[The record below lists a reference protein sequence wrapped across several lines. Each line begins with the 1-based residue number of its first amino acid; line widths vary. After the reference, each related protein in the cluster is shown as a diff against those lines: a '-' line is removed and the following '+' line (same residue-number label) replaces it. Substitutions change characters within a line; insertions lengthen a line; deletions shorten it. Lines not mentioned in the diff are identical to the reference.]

1 MTSFRKV
8 QILTKRIV
16 NSKGVPQRPQRTEA
30 IHYFGVTVS
39 SRGCCFDLGVPLWRA
54 GGSAA
59 VACGG
64 LYQARG
70 ATRPTQPSAQ
80 KSAVTEAR
88 GRRYLERLLPRQL
101 VQTCPV
107 ERVSHCGIVIGKKRK
122 KKKENLPTRQ
132 KVIRSSGEKFNKLLS
147 IGRGLDILQL
157 ICIFLISFLHRLGIT
172 KSTYILFTVSNN
184 QFRNYEYKFSQRA

>member
-1 MTSFRKV
+1 MYDFVPVMSEPGAPIFSRSVNPIATAGGQIPRYYYWPPQYFHLPASLHTTPTMTPLKVPVYLLKCKKMVRQNTSKCSQPFFPQYSPEPLSRIILVREKEKNHRTIRTVLKKMTSFRKV

-70 ATRPTQPSAQ
+70 ATRPTQPSA
-80 KSAVTEAR
+80 
-88 GRRYLERLLPRQL
+88 
-101 VQTCPV
+101 
-107 ERVSHCGIVIGKKRK
+107 
-122 KKKENLPTRQ
+122 
-132 KVIRSSGEKFNKLLS
+132 
-147 IGRGLDILQL
+147 
-157 ICIFLISFLHRLGIT
+157 
-172 KSTYILFTVSNN
+172 
-184 QFRNYEYKFSQRA
+184 